1 MGNLPYINW
10 LLRPGTTLRLI
21 IGLYWD
27 EGLILTSFKIRLGC
41 LSLCDAFIWGSLDFA
56 VIGHKWHRW
65 KLLVRQLYSLTS
77 RLKRHVLHMGLH
89 EFYSDLCLI
98 LIIIGNL
105 HLFIYNLKLPAAAL
119 DLWLAVFQAFV
130 DLGHSLCI
138 CWDRYFTHFQ
148 ISRETYDL

>member
-21 IGLYWD
+21 IGLYRD
-27 EGLILTSFKIRLGC
+27 EGLILASFKIRLSR

-98 LIIIGNL
+98 LKIVGNL